1 MKFGKSMI
9 MAAAVSLISGVAS
22 ASTYSFDAAASKIT
36 WVGKKVTGQHNGTIN
51 LKSGE
56 LSLDKNSGS
65 FVIDMN
71 SIACEDLKGEWNEK
85 LVGHLKSDDFFN
97 VSKYSE
103 AKFVLNSLKK
113 VSGDKYKVTG
123 DLTVKNI
130 TKPVTFDAVI
140 TTAKESASMKANFS
154 IDRTKWDIK
163 YNSGKF
169 FDVKQLGD
177 KMIYDQIE
185 IGLDLKGK
193 KMAKAS

>member
-1 MKFGKSMI
+1 MKFGKSI
-9 MAAAVSLISGVAS
+9 VAAAAFSLLTGIAH
-22 ASTYSFDAAASKIT
+22 ASTYSFDAASSKIT

-56 LSLDKNSGS
+56 LSLDQSKGS

-71 SIACEDLKGEWNEK
+71 SIACEDLKGEWNQK

-97 VSKYSE
+97 VKKYPE
-103 AKFVLNSLKK
+103 AKFVLSTLKK

-140 TTAKESASMKANFS
+140 SVAKDAASMKAKFS
-154 IDRTKWDIK
+154 IDRTKWDIR
-163 YNSGKF
+163 YRSGKF
-169 FDVKQLGD
+169 FDVKELGD
-177 KMIYDQIE
+177 KLIYDPIE

-193 KMAKAS
+193 KVAKAS

>member
-9 MAAAVSLISGVAS
+9 MAAAFSLISGIAS
-22 ASTYSFDAAASKIT
+22 ANTYSFDAAESKIT

-103 AKFVLNSLKK
+103 AKFVLSSLKK
-113 VSGDKYKVTG
+113 LSGDKYKVTG

-140 TTAKESASMKANFS
+140 TTAKESASMRANFS

-169 FDVKQLGD
+169 FDVKALGD

-193 KMAKAS
+193 KIAKAS